1 MTQYD
6 SGYSRRSEWHLSM
19 AQAYRSDADLMLERN
34 SLYSA
39 GALLYESAKQCVNAL
54 ANQQGQNPGYT
65 RAKTQYIRNI
75 AGLYSHARLENGW
88 QSASR
93 LHIHADRG
101 NLDEEDFH
109 QDRLVTQAFITDMLT
124 IFAMNA
130 SAAPEVAPD
139 SGPRES
145 ET

>member
-1 MTQYD
+1 
-6 SGYSRRSEWHLSM
+6 M
-19 AQAYRSDADLMLERN
+19 ARNYRADANLMLERDRP
-34 SLYSA
+34 YSA

-65 RAKTQYIRNI
+65 RAKTQFVRNI
-75 AGLYSHARLENGW
+75 AEPYPRTRSELRDGW

-101 NLDEEDFH
+101 HLDEEDFH
-109 QDRLVTQAFITDMLT
+109 QDWRITQTFIADMLD

-130 SAAPEVAPD
+130 DAMLQDTPDPSQQEPE
-139 SGPRES
+139 
-145 ET
+145 T

>member
-1 MTQYD
+1 M
-6 SGYSRRSEWHLSM
+6 SEWHLSM
-19 AQAYRSDADLMLERN
+19 ARAYRADASVMLERN
-34 SLYSA
+34 SPHSA
-39 GALLYESAKQCVNAL
+39 GALLYESAKQCINAV

-65 RAKTQYIRNI
+65 RAKTIYVRSI
-75 AGLYSHARLENGW
+75 AGQHPNARFDLADGW
-88 QSASR
+88 HSASH

-101 NLDEEDFH
+101 HLNEEDFH
-109 QDRLVTQAFITDMLT
+109 RNRLVTQAFITDMLT

>member
-1 MTQYD
+1 
-6 SGYSRRSEWHLSM
+6 M
-19 AQAYRSDADLMLERN
+19 AVNYRADANLMLERN
-34 SLYSA
+34 RPYSA

-65 RAKTQYIRNI
+65 RAKTQYVRNI
-75 AGLYSHARLENGW
+75 EGLYSHTRSDMVDGW
-88 QSASR
+88 QAATR

-101 NLDEEDFH
+101 HLDEEDFH
-109 QDRLVTQAFITDMLT
+109 QNWRITQTFIADMLA

-130 SAAPEVAPD
+130 GATQEDASNAARQEL
-139 SGPRES
+139 